1 MGIGTLRQH
10 HGRRPLSEPPRPAPP
25 PFVSREE
32 LTRALEAQ
40 AREHAEALAEL
51 KAAHAAGVAV
61 LRAEAEAARG
71 AAPPDGEDRKAARSA
86 RAAGR

>member
-32 LTRALEAQ
+32 MTRALEAQ

-51 KAAHAAGVAV
+51 KAAHAAELAA
-61 LRAEAEAARG
+61 LRAELDTKAALAKTEESAAKARG
-71 AAPPDGEDRKAARSA
+71 RRDG
-86 RAAGR
+86 